1 MPTKNRFTTTQS
13 PSNKTAITLNIY
25 DLLPPGPLS
34 TLLWTLGSSLL
45 HSGVQITPPSH
56 HPNQTSREYAY
67 GGHNRPNIMGVYY
80 TPPLLPPP
88 GSTFR
93 TSLLVGYTNLP
104 PDQINAALHDI
115 SNQFLGTS
123 YNLLTNNCNHFSS
136 ALLHRL
142 TGRSAPRW
150 LNRAAGV
157 GLAIPCMVP
166 KEWVG
171 PPLPPSSV
179 LGSAEGELLSS
190 PDLGEDDEDEEAAML
205 DFDRRRQERE
215 QRRRERGRRS
225 RQASAGNIVVPERSE
240 AVRSEGQVGSVGQV
254 AVRSGDQVRGG
265 GQEER
270 GGSRE
275 RGGGQGGGSAQQD
288 GGADEV
294 GSSLAGGPKITGP
307 VGTPPPRVV
316 SVRDMS
322 GRAMPV
328 AERAPVPAKLR

>member
-45 HSGVQITPPSH
+45 HSGVQITTPSNTPP
-56 HPNQTSREYAY
+56 PNHTAREYAY
-67 GGHNRPNIMGVYY
+67 GGHNRRATTGVYY
-80 TPPLLPPP
+80 TPPLQTPP
-88 GSTFR
+88 GGTFR
-93 TSLLVGYTNLP
+93 TSILIGHTSLP
-104 PDQINAALHDI
+104 SDQIDSAI
-115 SNQFLGTS
+115 REVSEQFLGTS

-142 TGRSAPRW
+142 TGKTAPRW

-157 GLAIPCMVP
+157 GLAVPCMIP

-171 PPLPPSSV
+171 PLPAPGV
-179 LGSAEGELLSS
+179 LETTAEGILLSS
-190 PDLGEDDEDEEAAML
+190 PEVENEDEDEEAAML

-240 AVRSEGQVGSVGQV
+240 
-254 AVRSGDQVRGG
+254 DQVSGG
-265 GQEER
+265 GRKER

-275 RGGGQGGGSAQQD
+275 RGGGQDGGSAQQD
-288 GGADEV
+288 GTANGA

-307 VGTPPPRVV
+307 VGTPPPRLV
-316 SVRDMS
+316 SVRDTS

>member
-25 DLLPPGPLS
+25 DLLPPGSLS

-45 HSGVQITPPSH
+45 HSGVQIAPPTINPHSH
-56 HPNQTSREYAY
+56 HVAREYAY
-67 GGHNRPNIMGVYY
+67 GGHNRRSTTGVYY
-80 TPPLLPPP
+80 TPPLQTPP
-88 GSTFR
+88 GGTFR
-93 TSLLVGYTNLP
+93 TSILIGHTSLSP
-104 PDQINAALHDI
+104 AQIDSAI
-115 SNQFLGTS
+115 REVSEQFLGTS

-136 ALLHRL
+136 ALLLRL
-142 TGRSAPRW
+142 TGKTAPRW

-157 GLAIPCMVP
+157 GLAVPCMVP

-171 PPLPPSSV
+171 PPPAPGLQQT
-179 LGSAEGELLSS
+179 AEGELMS
-190 PDLGEDDEDEEAAML
+190 PDPGEDDEDEEAAML

-225 RQASAGNIVVPERSE
+225 RQVSAGNIVVPERSE
-240 AVRSEGQVGSVGQV
+240 DPV
-254 AVRSGDQVRGG
+254 SGV

-275 RGGGQGGGSAQQD
+275 RQDGGSTQQD

-307 VGTPPPRVV
+307 VGTPPPRLV
-316 SVRDMS
+316 SVRDTS

>member
-45 HSGVQITPPSH
+45 HSGVQITPPNTPPTH
-56 HPNQTSREYAY
+56 HVAREYAY
-67 GGHNRPNIMGVYY
+67 GGHNRRATTGVYY
-80 TPPLLPPP
+80 TPPLQTPP
-88 GSTFR
+88 GGTFR
-93 TSLLVGYTNLP
+93 TSILIGHTTLTP
-104 PDQINAALHDI
+104 PQIDSAVREI

-136 ALLHRL
+136 ALLLRL
-142 TGRSAPRW
+142 TGKTAPRW

-157 GLAIPCMVP
+157 GLAVPCMVP

-171 PPLPPSSV
+171 PALPSGV
-179 LGSAEGELLSS
+179 QQQTAEGDLLS
-190 PDLGEDDEDEEAAML
+190 PDPGEDDEDEEAAML

-225 RQASAGNIVVPERSE
+225 RQVSAGNIVVPVPERSE
-240 AVRSEGQVGSVGQV
+240 
-254 AVRSGDQVRGG
+254 DQVRGG
-265 GQEER
+265 DQEER

-275 RGGGQGGGSAQQD
+275 RSGGQGGGSAQQD

-307 VGTPPPRVV
+307 VGTPPPRLV
-316 SVRDMS
+316 SVRDTS
-322 GRAMPV
+322 GRAVPV

>member
-1 MPTKNRFTTTQS
+1 MRYNTDDDEHNADQEPIHDHPIPLEQNSNNTKHLR
-13 PSNKTAITLNIY
+13 
-25 DLLPPGPLS
+25 PP
-34 TLLWTLGSSLL
+34 
-45 HSGVQITPPSH
+45 PP
-56 HPNQTSREYAY
+56 REYAY
-67 GGHNRPNIMGVYY
+67 GGHPRPSTTGVYY
-80 TPPLLPPP
+80 TPPLQTPP
-88 GSTFR
+88 GGTFR
-93 TSLLVGYTNLP
+93 TSILIAHTTLTP
-104 PDQINAALHDI
+104 PQIDSAIREI

-142 TGRSAPRW
+142 TGKSAPRW

-157 GLAIPCMVP
+157 GLAVPCMVP

-171 PPLPPSSV
+171 PPPAPGLQQT
-179 LGSAEGELLSS
+179 AEGELLS
-190 PDLGEDDEDEEAAML
+190 PDPGEDDEDEEAAML

-225 RQASAGNIVVPERSE
+225 RQASAGNIVVPVP
-240 AVRSEGQVGSVGQV
+240 VRSEEEG
-254 AVRSGDQVRGG
+254 RGG

-275 RGGGQGGGSAQQD
+275 RGGGQGGGAAQQD

-307 VGTPPPRVV
+307 VGTPPPRLV
-316 SVRDMS
+316 SVRDTS
-322 GRAMPV
+322 GRAMPL